1 MELFEVRHVT
11 EEIIPMGPRMKILFG
26 EKTESISTKLHLNW
40 MPRMNNRVTNNVETE
55 RVMLFSTASPLRLSV
70 EFTT

>member
-1 MELFEVRHVT
+1 
-11 EEIIPMGPRMKILFG
+11 MKILFG

-70 EFTT
+70 AKVKRICRGIYHVNDN

>member
-1 MELFEVRHVT
+1 
-11 EEIIPMGPRMKILFG
+11 MKILFG